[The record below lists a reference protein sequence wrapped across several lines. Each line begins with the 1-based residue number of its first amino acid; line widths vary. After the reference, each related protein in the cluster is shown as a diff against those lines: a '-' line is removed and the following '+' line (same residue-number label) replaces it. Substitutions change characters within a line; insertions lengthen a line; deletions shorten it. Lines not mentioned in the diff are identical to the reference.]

1 MSNTQQFSNQKYLNL
16 ETYRKSG
23 QAMPTPV
30 WFVEDGGA
38 YFIRTVQNAG
48 KVKRVRNNP
57 AVRIVPCGQRGEVKG
72 AWVSATA
79 SIASTAEATRADQLL
94 TKKYGLLKRI
104 FDLMQRNRGADVI
117 KVVVGP

>member
-1 MSNTQQFSNQKYLNL
+1 MSNTQQFNNRKYLNL

-57 AVRIVPCGQRGEVKG
+57 EVRIVPCGQRGEVQG
-72 AWVSATA
+72 EWVGATA
-79 SIASTAEATRADQLL
+79 SIASAAEAARADQLL
-94 TKKYGLLKRI
+94 TRKYGLLKRI

-117 KVVVGP
+117 KVVVNP

>member
-57 AVRIVPCGQRGEVKG
+57 AVRIVPCGQRGEIKG
-72 AWVSATA
+72 EWVSATA
-79 SIASTAEATRADQLL
+79 SIASAAEAARTDQLL
-94 TKKYGLLKRI
+94 TKKYGLLKRL

-117 KVVVGP
+117 KVVVNP